1 MSKYNLLNSVK
12 NIHNCKILEIGVA
25 EGNTLKSLLEIN
37 NTLEY
42 TGVDPWIWSI
52 ELTRPPHGLKQ
63 LKSQDDIDGWYHKV
77 LDIIKP
83 FSNRAKVIRGFSK
96 NIIPTLSEK
105 FDVIH
110 IDGDHTYDGCKWDLD
125 NTLPLLKDGGT
136 IVVDDV
142 RTWDGVTQAW
152 KEFKEQYPHI
162 KVLP

>member
-1 MSKYNLLNSVK
+1 MSKSRLINLVK
-12 NIHNCKILEIGVA
+12 SIENCKVLEIGVA
-25 EGNTLKSLLEIN
+25 EGNTLKSLLESN
-37 NTLEY
+37 NTLTY
-42 TGVDPWIWSI
+42 LGIDPWMWSI
-52 ELTRPPHGLKQ
+52 ELTKPPHGLKQ
-63 LKSQDDIDGWYHKV
+63 LKSQDDIDKWYEKV
-77 LDIIKP
+77 L
-83 FSNRAKVIRGFSK
+83 NRLESFDGRGRVLRGFSK

-152 KEFKEQYPHI
+152 KEFKEENPNL